1 MLRTLLTAQ
10 IMKLMTLPRE
20 EEEVDSKVLGMSPGG
35 KPLASR
41 GNGKTPSLKEIPA
54 K

>member
-10 IMKLMTLPRE
+10 IVKLMTLPRE
-20 EEEVDSKVLGMSPGG
+20 EEVNSKVLGMSTGG

-41 GNGKTPSLKEIPA
+41 GNGKTPSLEEIPA